1 MLLLC
6 AKSHVGSEHVARNA
20 LRILRK
26 GVHCTV
32 AVPIV
37 VAQIF
42 REV

>member
-6 AKSHVGSEHVARNA
+6 AESQVGYEDVVRNA

-26 GVHCTV
+26 DVLCTV

-42 REV
+42 RKF